1 MNIDINNEEYE
12 EILSDLQMNRQKGQI
27 ARDQRAWGKSWTQE
41 DKDRMAI
48 RVEFLDTLLDKF
60 YKAKEENNG

>member
-12 EILSDLQMNRQKGQI
+12 EIVSDLQMNRQKGKI
-27 ARDQRAWGKSWTQE
+27 ARDQRTWGKSWTQE

>member
-1 MNIDINNEEYE
+1 MNININNEEYE
-12 EILSDLQMNRQKGQI
+12 EIVSDLQMTRQKGKI
-27 ARDQRAWGKSWTQE
+27 ARDQRTWGKSWTQE

>member
-12 EILSDLQMNRQKGQI
+12 EIVSDLQMNRQKGKI
-27 ARDQRAWGKSWTQE
+27 GRDQRTWGKSWTQE